1 MTCKKQVSN
10 NHFVRGIF
18 DNLFEGVDNIHR
30 VRETNE
36 LSTKNFVMLHRL
48 TPQHNHNCT
57 VYLDTITGE
66 QSQGSAVTADK
77 AAIIR
82 AYKSMVTHQASHVT
96 VDLPFIVTYKPRLDK
111 STPRTIYSV
120 TVNFADSPL
129 YHAIEPLHLP
139 ILTSGESRDL
149 EQEQFPYKYR
159 VTVNLRPVLPIPASF
174 DTKITFNIAGGIN
187 CEDTIDP
194 LTVSFT
200 DLLLPVTFDSDT
212 LTCSQSTAR
221 QVLFEQFWTER
232 ETSAE

>member
-10 NHFVRGIF
+10 KHFVRCIF

-48 TPQHNHNCT
+48 SPQHNHNCT
-57 VYLDTITGE
+57 VYLDTTTGE

-139 ILTSGESRDL
+139 ILASGESRDL

-221 QVLFEQFWTER
+221 QVLFEQFWSER